1 MEEITHKRYL
11 NNYFTGKEEGSVSRG
26 ELYNDDP
33 VTQDARFCGTTAS
46 MCGIEAAGYEG
57 NEEKMEVAIREDV
70 MLHAYMLTQSGI
82 PMLYSGDELGQ
93 VNDYTYKEDMEKATD
108 SRYLHRG
115 SFQWNL
121 AENRTDYSTVQGQ
134 LFQMLNRLEMIRS
147 QESVFS
153 QEAEVYTYDVHN
165 DSILGILREFR
176 GERLIVL
183 FNFSENEQTAWMQ
196 EEGIFR
202 NLVTGEILEMKDPVL
217 RGYEFVW
224 GILK

>member
-1 MEEITHKRYL
+1 
-11 NNYFTGKEEGSVSRG
+11 
-26 ELYNDDP
+26 
-33 VTQDARFCGTTAS
+33 
-46 MCGIEAAGYEG
+46 
-57 NEEKMEVAIREDV
+57 
-70 MLHAYMLTQSGI
+70 
-82 PMLYSGDELGQ
+82 
-93 VNDYTYKEDMEKATD
+93 
-108 SRYLHRG
+108 
-115 SFQWNL
+115 
-121 AENRTDYSTVQGQ
+121 
-134 LFQMLNRLEMIRS
+134 MLNRLEMIRS